1 MSQPITH
8 ETLDLLQKI
17 GNKVLKESIKKGSY
31 SPDPILNSSDLQ
43 PQSDVQA
50 WLRGKGIHIE
60 PQFSRNSTD
69 SGYEWWF
76 YLYPK
81 MPSGGRI
88 KFFPHEIGE
97 GLTYEGA
104 LEVGLQEG
112 LKLI

>member
-1 MSQPITH
+1 MSQPITN
-8 ETLDLLQKI
+8 ETLDLLQEI
-17 GNKVLKESIKKGSY
+17 GNMLLKDSIKKGFY
-31 SPDPILNSSDLQ
+31 SPDPILSSSYLQ
-43 PQSDVQA
+43 PQSVVQA

-76 YLYPK
+76 YLYPRLG
-81 MPSGGRI
+81 GGRI

-104 LEVGLQEG
+104 LEIGLQEG